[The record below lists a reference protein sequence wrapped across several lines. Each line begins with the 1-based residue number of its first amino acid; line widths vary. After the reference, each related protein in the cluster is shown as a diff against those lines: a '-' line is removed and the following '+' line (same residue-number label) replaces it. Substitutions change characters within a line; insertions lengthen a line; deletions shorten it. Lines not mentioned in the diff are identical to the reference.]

1 MADTTP
7 DTSHHEQV
15 SICVRIVNLNGHVS
29 EHLLACQRAP
39 GTNAEDLYGVIMS
52 VLQFRDVSFDRLIAQ
67 AYDGASNMSGFKGQD
82 CVWYQLQKDKRKTP
96 TVHEQ
101 DLTLDKALHTCRAE
115 LKSMDDDVADTVVHS
130 LKSKH

>member
-7 DTSHHEQV
+7 DISHHEQG

-39 GTNAEDLYGVIMS
+39 GTTAEDLYEVIMS

-67 AYDGASNMSGFKGQD
+67 AYDGASNMSGCYIHLFE
-82 CVWYQLQKDKRKTP
+82 
-96 TVHEQ
+96 H
-101 DLTLDKALHTCRAE
+101 A
-115 LKSMDDDVADTVVHS
+115 
-130 LKSKH
+130 